1 MKQWITNQDG
11 LENIKL
17 VDAPAPDAAGLKEG
31 EVLVKVN
38 RVSLNYRD
46 TEGELH
52 LIQSCFSS
60 ESVIREVNV
69 NFKPFQLSWAC
80 TGTTTP

>member
-17 VDAPAPDAAGLKEG
+17 VDAHAPDAEGLKEG

-46 TEGELH
+46 TEGKSPPLDTLAE
-52 LIQSCFSS
+52 SS
-60 ESVIREVNV
+60 FTSRI
-69 NFKPFQLSWAC
+69 LM
-80 TGTTTP
+80 

>member
-46 TEGELH
+46 TEGKSFPCEALSKNPSTRRM
-52 LIQSCFSS
+52 LTWLLQS
-60 ESVIREVNV
+60 
-69 NFKPFQLSWAC
+69 
-80 TGTTTP
+80 

>member
-46 TEGELH
+46 TEGKLPLYEALSKNPSMRRM
-52 LIQSCFSS
+52 LTWLLQS
-60 ESVIREVNV
+60 
-69 NFKPFQLSWAC
+69 
-80 TGTTTP
+80 